1 MENTTSNK
9 IIKDVKNG
17 LKLDLTDT
25 PKSNFKFASPVLHE
39 KDFFVKTK

>member
-25 PKSNFKFASPVLHE
+25 SKSNFKFTSPLLHE
-39 KDFFVKTK
+39 KDFFVETK